1 MVKLEIKSD
10 RKGVSSL
17 VESAIFAEIR
27 RIEIGLNRTEDEIRK
42 YEKKYNVDSN
52 VFLKEFAAEDLKEG
66 DNEYIKWAGEIILKE
81 KIIDDINKL
90 KEIEYVSK

>member
-10 RKGVSSL
+10 KNGVSSL

-27 RIEIGLNRTEDEIRK
+27 RMEIGLNRTEDEIKK

-52 VFLKEFAAEDLKEG
+52 VFLKEFAAEDLKGG
-66 DNEYIKWAGEIILKE
+66 DDEYIKWVGEIKLRERIL
-81 KIIDDINKL
+81 DDIGKL
-90 KEIEYVSK
+90 KEIEYVS